1 MRIYILRFRSEARL
15 HEAFDRVL
23 GSPEVLSCMVEAAE
37 ARIRFLAPASEAD
50 ALVES
55 IYLGGGLVWCSR
67 HDIDARPERSLVAPE
82 DAAAP
87 PRA

>member
-1 MRIYILRFRSEARL
+1 MRVYILRFRSEARL

-23 GSPEVLSCMVEAAE
+23 GSPEVLSCMVESADS
-37 ARIRFLAPASEAD
+37 RIRFLAPASEAD

-55 IYLGGGLVWCSR
+55 IYLSGGLVWCSR
-67 HDIDARPERSLVAPE
+67 HDIELAPDGALVAPE
-82 DAAAP
+82 DAAAV